1 MMIIIEKRTRA
12 ATNVDWSE
20 WVETTDPAPYINTAL
35 VEYRVDT
42 LSTLDIS
49 LLTSNVVTANEEVTG
64 EGAFDDLM
72 ETVTKH
78 IDNQYALGR
87 ITGKEY
93 AQVYLGAMQSTL
105 AQSVQYILNG
115 MQAKDKLLNGARQRE
130 VMEAQKK
137 LYDRQRQAFDDNKY
151 QKLLDAQLNYNGMI
165 FQDATDPD
173 VLNIALEA
181 KVNDVFNRIITTDG
195 SRTDAVVQ
203 NEVSEVAEV

>member
-1 MMIIIEKRTRA
+1 
-12 ATNVDWSE
+12 
-20 WVETTDPAPYINTAL
+20 
-35 VEYRVDT
+35 
-42 LSTLDIS
+42 
-49 LLTSNVVTANEEVTG
+49 
-64 EGAFDDLM
+64 
-72 ETVTKH
+72 
-78 IDNQYALGR
+78 
-87 ITGKEY
+87 
-93 AQVYLGAMQSTL
+93 MQSTL